1 MCFTLKFAF
10 SKNSLIDSFVCW
22 ETSKGNCYIL
32 KADNGRCVILD
43 CGLPFREI
51 TGNKLFCGFS
61 KIDFVFCSHC
71 HSDHSKSLKE
81 FKQSGCEIVSYETLP
96 PFTQKHR
103 VHNWELITFPVAHN
117 VMCFGV
123 AIRNKRTNESLC
135 YMTDFC
141 KAPMIEGIDTFIF
154 EVNYIDSL
162 IDEMID
168 ADKDLKHL
176 GFNNHCSLEYAV
188 DYFTRMKTRPKEIY
202 CCHGSQS
209 HSIKKKVYE
218 GMKQFIE
225 SGYKNSLEKL
235 FPGLRLSLKLFY

>member
-1 MCFTLKFAF
+1 MR
-10 SKNSLIDSFVCW
+10 IDCIATGS
-22 ETSKGNCYIL
+22 TGNCYIVTS
-32 KADNGRCVILD
+32 ADGRCIVLD
-43 CGLPFREI
+43 CGLKFQDI
-51 TGNKLFCGFS
+51 THHKMFPKFGD
-61 KIDFVFCSHC
+61 IDFVFVSHS
-71 HSDHSKSLKE
+71 HSDHNKSLKD
-81 FKQSGCEIVSYETLP
+81 FRRCGCEIVSYETLP
-96 PFTQKHR
+96 PFTKKHR
-103 VHNWELITFPVAHN
+103 VEHWELITFPVAHN

-123 AIRNKRTNESLC
+123 AIRNKNTNESLC

-188 DYFTRMKTRPKEIY
+188 DYFTRMNTRPKEIY

-218 GMKQFIE
+218 GMRQFAD
-225 SGYKNSLEKL
+225 KVVVL
-235 FPGLRLSLKLFY
+235 